1 MNGAVAHLT
10 PFLDGGGGTDTRF
23 GPLASQGLHWK
34 AKGTGSRGSCCGSG
48 RGLVA
53 KPRGMPTDPRRGET
67 VDGALQDVGQSGV
80 SLCVLAVGART
91 TRGGGR
97 LARHGSPAAGGHR
110 LGAADLRNFAE
121 GAWRAGAHRFC
132 GDDSLYICVGG
143 SAWSEKLAALLS
155 FALLSLFPLHV
166 SECLQLA
173 GQVEGW
179 TVTSKPRN
187 AEATHTLGVGSA
199 AAVCGVPSRPRGTTA
214 GVAVGGWANSNG
226 ARRLLDGPLHA
237 STAHTGPACR
247 LAKIRP
253 PRPAALTWGWPA
265 PAFHTGCCCC
275 CCHRPRTA
283 RREVGNEGG
292 WGGSTRCGSGVT
304 RVHACECWHLK
315 GGLGGRRKVGGRGG
329 EAGVGRADGSPRATG
344 YTPGSPTPEVTRS
357 GGGGL
362 SRPPPPPTTS
372 GSSFF
377 SVFC

>member
-10 PFLDGGGGTDTRF
+10 PFLDGGGGEGGTDTRF

-80 SLCVLAVGART
+80 SLYVLAVGART

-179 TVTSKPRN
+179 TVTSKPCN
-187 AEATHTLGVGSA
+187 AEATHTLRVGSA

-237 STAHTGPACR
+237 STAQTGPACR

-253 PRPAALTWGWPA
+253 PRPAALTCGWPA
-265 PAFHTGCCCC
+265 PAFFFSHGLLLLLLPSTTNGTT
-275 CCHRPRTA
+275 R
-283 RREVGNEGG
+283 GG
-292 WGGSTRCGSGVT
+292 QRGG
-304 RVHACECWHLK
+304 
-315 GGLGGRRKVGGRGG
+315 VGGIHAVRQRRHT
-329 EAGVGRADGSPRATG
+329 RAR
-344 YTPGSPTPEVTRS
+344 V
-357 GGGGL
+357 
-362 SRPPPPPTTS
+362 
-372 GSSFF
+372 
-377 SVFC
+377 